1 MAERRLRPT
10 KALALN
16 KHSLISSMSAAEL
29 SVLLAVV
36 SMMRWVTCKPVT
48 KLSPE
53 TVQAGRIAELDT
65 LAQKFL
71 GAAGD
76 ARDYAYKEALTLS
89 ESLGEMAKYYIR
101 VMEKV
106 INDQESYIEKE
117 SKR

>member
-1 MAERRLRPT
+1 MKGLVP
-10 KALALN
+10 N
-16 KHSLISSMSAAEL
+16 KHSLISSTSAAEL
-29 SVLLAVV
+29 NAPLVVV
-36 SMMRWVTCKPVT
+36 SMTRWVTCKPLM
-48 KLSPE
+48 KPSSE

-76 ARDYAYKEALTLS
+76 ARDYIYKEALTLS
-89 ESLGEMAKYYIR
+89 ESLGETAKHYIR

-106 INDQESYIEKE
+106 VNDQESYIEKE